1 MNDELVHQLVLANRI
16 LAAQGVLDGYG
27 HVSVRCS
34 PERFL
39 LSRSLAPEL
48 VVHEDILECDL
59 TSEPVVRKDERTY
72 LERFIHGEI
81 YRARPDV
88 NAVVHSHAPAVV
100 TFGIIDRPMRPVY
113 HMAGF
118 VGEGVSMFDIR
129 EFERGT
135 DLLVTSPYL
144 GEALAR
150 TLGRSSA
157 ALMRGHGCVVTA
169 DGLPGA
175 VGKTIYLAVNAQ
187 LQRDAMSMDEAP
199 KYLDAE
205 EAVAATKMMDYL
217 RAWDLWCR
225 KAERALADEDRPR

>member
-1 MNDELVHQLVLANRI
+1 MNDDLVHQLVLANRI

-27 HVSVRCS
+27 HVSVRCA

-48 VVHEDILECDL
+48 VVHDDIVEFDL
-59 TSEPVVRKDERTY
+59 TSEPVARRDVRTY

-88 NAVVHSHAPAVV
+88 NAVVHSHAPPVV
-100 TFGIIDRPMRPVY
+100 SFGIVDRPLRPVY

-118 VGEGVSMFDIR
+118 VGEGVPVFDIR
-129 EFERGT
+129 EAQRGT
-135 DLLVTSPYL
+135 DLLITSPYL
-144 GEALAR
+144 GQALAR

-175 VGKTIYLAVNAQ
+175 VGRSVYLALNAQ
-187 LQRDAMSMDEAP
+187 LQREAMAMTDGEP
-199 KYLDAE
+199 NYLDAE

-217 RAWDLWCR
+217 RAWDLWR
-225 KAERALADEDRPR
+225 RQAERALQN